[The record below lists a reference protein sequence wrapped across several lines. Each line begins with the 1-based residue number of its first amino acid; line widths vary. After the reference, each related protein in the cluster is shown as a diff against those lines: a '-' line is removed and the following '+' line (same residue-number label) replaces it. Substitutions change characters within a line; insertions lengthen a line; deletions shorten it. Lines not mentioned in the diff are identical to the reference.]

1 MLWNVYA
8 ITMVI
13 APYVFVT
20 FNIHEF
26 AEFQNCKMRY
36 FEAQMTQK
44 KFPHQGVNLSRTKHA
59 FRTLQNS
66 ASNDKNVDVSITSCS
81 ISFLFLLYV
90 HVINLFKLI

>member
-66 ASNDKNVDVSITSCS
+66 ASNDKKLMCRTLPVR
-81 ISFLFLLYV
+81 FLFFSFYMYM
-90 HVINLFKLI
+90 

>member
-44 KFPHQGVNLSRTKHA
+44 KIPHQGVNLSRTKHA

-66 ASNDKNVDVSITSCS
+66 AANDKNVDVSNTSCS